1 VTARVSVRRDEVL
14 LPQILIVCDV
24 RLYREG
30 LAQSLTSDGRVR
42 VLGSATSVADALM
55 QIRDTPPDVVV
66 LDVAIRNSLDLP
78 RAILSTTPATRV
90 VAFAL
95 HDGEHDVLQCAEAG
109 IAGYVPRDGSL
120 SDLVE
125 AIEGAV
131 RGEVICSPRTAAT
144 LFRRLASL
152 SSQPAPASED
162 SVLTAR
168 EIQIVELI
176 DQGLANKEIAQL
188 LSIGTATVKN
198 HVHHILEKLQ
208 VTRRAEAAARLRTVL
223 ARRRGAHLLPD
234 RRQRA

>member
-1 VTARVSVRRDEVL
+1 VL
-14 LPQILIVCDV
+14 LPGILIVCDV

-30 LAQSLTSDGRVR
+30 LAQSLTSDGRVH
-42 VLGSATSVADALM
+42 VIGSAVSVADALT
-55 QIRDTPPDVVV
+55 QIRETPPDVVV

-78 RAILSTTPATRV
+78 RAVQTTLPATRV

-95 HDGEHDVLQCAEAG
+95 HDSEHDVLQCAEAG
-109 IAGYVPRDGSL
+109 IAGYVARDGSV
-120 SDLVE
+120 SDLVN

-152 SSQPAPASED
+152 SSQPALARED

-223 ARRRGAHLLPD
+223 AKRRGAHLLPD

>member
-1 VTARVSVRRDEVL
+1 VL

-42 VLGSATSVADALM
+42 VLGCAISVADALA
-55 QIRDTPPDVVV
+55 QIRETPPDVVV

-78 RAILSTTPATRV
+78 RAMQATAPATRV

-95 HDGEHDVLQCAEAG
+95 HDVEHDVLQCAEAG

-120 SDLVE
+120 SDLVH

-152 SSQPAPASED
+152 SSQSVPAGED

-223 ARRRGAHLLPD
+223 AKRRGAHLLPD